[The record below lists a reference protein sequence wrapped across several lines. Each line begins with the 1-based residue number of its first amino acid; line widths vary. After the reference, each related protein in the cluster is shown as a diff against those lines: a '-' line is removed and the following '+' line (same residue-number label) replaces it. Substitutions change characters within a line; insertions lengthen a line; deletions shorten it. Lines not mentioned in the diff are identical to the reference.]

1 MRSDESAIMAGTSWN
16 ESFSVGNDLLDS
28 DHKIL
33 FNLVN
38 QLQDAIETGQSRD
51 VVGSVVNVLAEYV
64 EHHFRHEEAL
74 MARARFPDIAA
85 HQSQHRRLEDEVRDV
100 RDRWLAGDRRAI
112 GEEVLAFI
120 RKWLTEHILVA
131 DKSYGPWVRALGPD
145 AGIGCGGGGESAAS

>member
-1 MRSDESAIMAGTSWN
+1 MRSDESVTMPGTSWN
-16 ESFSVGNDLLDS
+16 DSYSVGNALLDS

-38 QLQDAIETGQSRD
+38 QLQDAVETGQSRD

-64 EHHFRHEEAL
+64 EHHFRHEESL
-74 MARARFPDIAA
+74 MARARYPGLAQHEA
-85 HQSQHRRLEDEVRDV
+85 QHRRLEDEVRDV

-131 DKSYGPWVRALGPD
+131 DKSYCPWVQALGPD
-145 AGIGCGGGGESAAS
+145 AGIGCGGEGESATS